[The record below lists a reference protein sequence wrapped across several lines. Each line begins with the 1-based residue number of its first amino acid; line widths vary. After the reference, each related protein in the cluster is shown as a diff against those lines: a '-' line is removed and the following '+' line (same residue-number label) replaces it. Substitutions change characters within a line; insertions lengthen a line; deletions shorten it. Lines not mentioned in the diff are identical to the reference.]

1 VIMRWR
7 ALRAWGGLT
16 VMAALLLSCTQGPVP
31 ATPCEGRG
39 WHVLT
44 GPADARASSELSGV
58 SVVAPDDVWAVG
70 VTLAPP
76 GPARTLVERWRDGAW
91 QIVPSP
97 DRRQGGSFL
106 NAVVALSTS
115 NAWAVG
121 LTRSPGGLT
130 RTLVLHW
137 DGHRWAII
145 ASPNAGPGD
154 NSLVSVAAASPR
166 DVWAVG
172 YRDAGA
178 VFRSLVEHWDGNRW
192 SVERLPR
199 LAGAGDGLNAVDA
212 AASRGVWAVGG
223 SAKPRGPTQPL
234 VLRRDGHSWS
244 AVAAPASLH
253 SATLDGVAIWGSTG
267 AWVVGSTRSGGGDR
281 SFGLQTDG
289 QGWRLVPADPA
300 AGLSVD
306 LNAVWASAP
315 RDVWA
320 VGSSFDG
327 RWFRPLVEHAVR
339 GRLSS
344 VPVPRLPGFD
354 ARLMAVDGLA
364 SGEMWAVGNASRS
377 GGHQRILILHRC
389 ASSRS

>member
-7 ALRAWGGLT
+7 RLCAWGGLAAMT
-16 VMAALLLSCTQGPVP
+16 ALLPSCTQGTAP
-31 ATPCEGRG
+31 AAPCQGG
-39 WHVLT
+39 WHVLM
-44 GPADARASSELSGV
+44 GPADARASNELSGV
-58 SVVAPDDVWAVG
+58 SVVSPTDAWAVG
-70 VTLAPP
+70 VALPSSRQ
-76 GPARTLVERWRDGAW
+76 ARTLVERWRNGAW
-91 QIVPSP
+91 RRTPSP
-97 DRRQGGSFL
+97 DRPAGSSFL
-106 NAVVALSTS
+106 NAVAALSAS

-121 LTRSPGGLT
+121 QSRSPGGPS

-172 YRDAGA
+172 YRSAGA

-192 SVERLPR
+192 TVERLPP
-199 LAGAGDGLNAVDA
+199 LASAGDGLNAVDA
-212 AASRGVWAVGG
+212 AAPGVVWAVGG

-234 VLRRDGHSWS
+234 VLRRDGGSWS

-253 SATLDGVAIWGSTG
+253 SATLDGVAARSGTG
-267 AWVVGSTRSGGGDR
+267 AWVVGSTRAGGGDR

-289 QGWRLVPADPA
+289 QGWRFVPADLPA
-300 AGLSVD
+300 ALSVD
-306 LNAVWASAP
+306 LNAIWAEPP
-315 RDVWA
+315 RDVWT

-327 RWFRPLVEHAVR
+327 RWFRPLVERVVR
-339 GRLSS
+339 GRLSR
-344 VPVPRLPGFD
+344 VPTPRLPGYD
-354 ARLMAVDGLA
+354 ARLMAVDGLG
-364 SGEMWAVGNASRS
+364 SGELWAVGNASRS

-389 ASSRS
+389 VSSRS